1 MSGRV
6 IEAQDFGST
15 GERTPPWAGVTLLD
29 LFASTVQ
36 FGSAAMAFGQVA
48 IPGGGAGAQL
58 TYAGAHDAVERLRHR
73 IEDLGLARN
82 AVILLCLGATIEAP
96 VSILASLKAG
106 LVPCLVPPT
115 ASEEEIAAVIVASG
129 AQAAISCS
137 GIGDVHPIDRVR
149 AAAVG
154 GEGPRFLMGFGD
166 RLPAGVIGLDE
177 AFTEDRE
184 AAMREPPPSGRPASH
199 SVMTVEFG
207 AGGPALFVHDQESVV
222 ALALQLVLRTGMA
235 SGETVL
241 STVSPMT
248 QAGLVVAMAPL
259 LIGGSLLLQPL
270 FSGAGLQAALEQA
283 ARPHLICPSVIEDP
297 LEGSG
302 LMSDPRLASLVI
314 LHRPPVRFGTAGRR
328 RVRCPVVDLLPLGE
342 RSILMGRRGPDGR
355 AAINLAEARVPEED
369 GALVLACRQDAAL
382 RISLSGASV
391 ALRLNERR
399 PDRDTDWTP
408 TPFVASLDR
417 DGQVATLI
425 RVNNPLDGYP
435 APVG

>member
-1 MSGRV
+1 V
-6 IEAQDFGST
+6 NEAQDFRST
-15 GERTPPWAGVTLLD
+15 GERMPPWSGVTLLD

-36 FGSAAMAFGQVA
+36 LGAAATAFGQV
-48 IPGGGAGAQL
+48 PVSGGRAGAQL
-58 TYAGAHDAVERLRHR
+58 SYAAAHEAVERLRQR
-73 IEDLGLARN
+73 IDDLALPRN
-82 AVILLCLGATIEAP
+82 AVVLVSLAATIEAP
-96 VSILASLKAG
+96 VCILACLRAG

-115 ASEEEIAAVIVASG
+115 ASEEEIAAVMAASG

-137 GIGDVHPIDRVR
+137 GVGDVHPIDRVR
-149 AAAVG
+149 GAAVAG
-154 GEGPRFLMGFGD
+154 DGPRFILGFGN

-177 AFTEDRE
+177 AFTDERE
-184 AAMREPPPSGRPASH
+184 AGTREQPAPARGASH

-207 AGGPALFVHDQESVV
+207 AGGPALFVHDQESIV
-222 ALALQLVLRTGMA
+222 ALALELVLRAGMA

-270 FSGAGLQAALEQA
+270 FSSEGLRAALDQA
-283 ARPHLICPSVIEDP
+283 PRPHLVCPSILEEP
-297 LEGSG
+297 LGQSE
-302 LMSDPRLASLVI
+302 LLTFERLASVLL
-314 LHRPPVRFGTAGRR
+314 LHRPPVRFGPGSRR
-328 RVRCPVVDLLPLGE
+328 RTACPMVDLLALGE
-342 RSILMGRRGPDGR
+342 RSVLMARRGLDGR
-355 AAINLAEARVPEED
+355 AAISLAEARVPEDD
-369 GALVLACRQDAAL
+369 GALVLACRQDSAL

-399 PDRDTDWTP
+399 PDRDTDWTA

-425 RVNNPLDGYP
+425 RVNNPLDGFP
-435 APVG
+435 APVV